1 VQVGIVGLPNVGK
14 STLFNVLTK
23 MGIPAE
29 NFPFC
34 TIDPNSVRFGYK
46 PSMFS
51 DRMYNS
57 RYLIRFIGLKAVFLL
72 QARVNIPDDRFKW
85 LCELYK
91 PKSQVPAFLEICD
104 IAGLVKGAAEG
115 AGLGNAFLSHIMV
128 RSVMF
133 SAEG

>member
-1 VQVGIVGLPNVGK
+1 MQVGIVGLPNVWK

-34 TIDPNSVRFGYK
+34 TIDPNSVRYVCGNAYVCVVVFQY
-46 PSMFS
+46 
-51 DRMYNS
+51 MYHHACCDCS
-57 RYLIRFIGLKAVFLL
+57 SC

-128 RSVMF
+128 RAM
-133 SAEG
+133 